1 MLDLNPLAFFELLI
15 VAAFAIGWF
24 ILEKV
29 ANSYDRDK
37 KPESVESH
45 GGDNST
51 SLPPAPPGHSERQ
64 HELHGGR
71 HEAVE
76 R

>member
-1 MLDLNPLAFFELLI
+1 MPDLNPLAFFELLI

-29 ANSYDRDK
+29 ANSYDRNK
-37 KPESVESH
+37 NPEPVESR
-45 GGDNST
+45 DEKAST
-51 SLPPAPPGHSERQ
+51 SLPPASSGHSERQ

-71 HEAVE
+71 NEAVE

>member
-1 MLDLNPLAFFELLI
+1 MLDVNPLAFLELLI

-37 KPESVESH
+37 KPETDKTH
-45 GGDNST
+45 DDHT
-51 SLPPAPPGHSERQ
+51 
-64 HELHGGR
+64 
-71 HEAVE
+71 
-76 R
+76 